1 MKILEALGELSA
13 TIRYLGA
20 QPLARR
26 LDPALELR
34 RLRQAAEA
42 LKAAVQIDKEP
53 NKIEV
58 NELAT
63 RCRLANFDLD
73 GFSRRE
79 LRLLAW
85 HDGLLMNPHF
95 RQNLLTLAQS
105 GQVRLNL
112 SVLAKVYF
120 GAWGHHQSPT
130 DFESL
135 LHWVAER
142 QPGYSP
148 VYQLYKDHAAKI
160 FSSRADDFLVNEMF
174 SSDKTVTEVL
184 KQWDVPGK
192 SGLADGI
199 IQAYLDQALAL
210 IEEGR
215 SADIKGIERT
225 LQLPGVSLEMLRKA
239 AERLILCRQADR
251 VEEFRREVEMFVLD
265 HPQLGDPRYQNN
277 APHWSGI
284 ERKAEQTF
292 RGWRNKVDLVFFF
305 NSVMKDQADKQG
317 RKLFWLRYVSLAH
330 ESFVALCPT
339 DAYRLRAS
347 LWREKIQYRKI
358 VDDLEV
364 SCFVMRFRAQS
375 GEDMVIA
382 EFSNV
387 GKLRIFRHKSF
398 LQKIGS
404 MDRQEFGLKD
414 LRNDQ
419 GAIESISH
427 MIGWQS
433 KTRNALAGYGIR
445 PI

>member
-1 MKILEALGELSA
+1 MKILEALGELA
-13 TIRYLGA
+13 ETVRYLDA

-26 LDPALELR
+26 LDPVVELR
-34 RLRQAAEA
+34 RLAQATEA
-42 LKAAVQIDKEP
+42 LKTAVKIDREP

-58 NELAT
+58 SQLAE
-63 RCRLANFDLD
+63 RCRLVNFDLE

-85 HDGLLMNPHF
+85 HDGLLTNPRF
-95 RQNLLTLAQS
+95 RQNLLTLVQS
-105 GQVRLNL
+105 DQVRPNL

-120 GAWGHHQSPT
+120 GGWGQHERPM

-148 VYQLYKDHAAKI
+148 VYQLYKDHATKI
-160 FSSRADDFLVNEMF
+160 FSGRADDFLANEMF
-174 SSDKTVTEVL
+174 STDTTVDEVL
-184 KQWDVPGK
+184 KRWDVPGK
-192 SGLADGI
+192 TCLAGGVI
-199 IQAYLDQALAL
+199 EAYLDRSLAL

-225 LQLPGVSLEMLRKA
+225 LQLPGVSNEMIRKSA
-239 AERLILCRQADR
+239 QRLILCRQADR
-251 VEEFRREVEMFVLD
+251 VEAFRRDVEMFVLD

-284 ERKAEQTF
+284 DRRAEQTF

-305 NSVMKDQADKQG
+305 NSVMKDQADRQG
-317 RKLFWLRYVSLAH
+317 RKLFWLRYISLAH

-339 DAYRLRAS
+339 DAYRLRTS

-358 VDDLEV
+358 VDDQEV
-364 SCFVMRFRAQS
+364 SCFVMRFRGQS
-375 GEDMVIA
+375 EDMVIA

-387 GKLRIFRHKSF
+387 GKLRIFQYKSF

-404 MDRQEFGLKD
+404 MERQEFGLRE
-414 LRNDQ
+414 LRNDR
-419 GAIESISH
+419 GALESISH
-427 MIGWQS
+427 MTGWQS

>member
-1 MKILEALGELSA
+1 MKILEALGELSE
-13 TIRYLGA
+13 TVRYLRA

-26 LDPALELR
+26 LDPTLELR
-34 RLRQAAEA
+34 RLRQATEA
-42 LKAAVQIDKEP
+42 LRAAVKIDKEP
-53 NKIEV
+53 DKIEV
-58 NELAT
+58 SQLAE
-63 RCRLANFDLD
+63 RCRLVNFDLE

-85 HDGLLMNPHF
+85 HDGLLMDSQF
-95 RQNLLTLAQS
+95 RQNLLSLVQS
-105 GQVRLNL
+105 GQVRPNL
-112 SVLAKVYF
+112 SVLTKVYF
-120 GAWGHHQSPT
+120 GAWGHHERPME
-130 DFESL
+130 FESL

-148 VYQLYKDHAAKI
+148 VHQLYKDHATKI
-160 FSSRADDFLVNEMF
+160 FSGRADDFLVNEMF
-174 SSDKTVTEVL
+174 SSDTTVTEVL
-184 KQWDVPGK
+184 KRWDVPGR
-192 SGLADGI
+192 SCLADGI
-199 IQAYLDQALAL
+199 IQAYLDRALAL

-215 SADIKGIERT
+215 SGNIKGIERT
-225 LQLPGVSLEMLRKA
+225 LQLPGVILEMIRKA

-251 VEEFRREVEMFVLD
+251 VEEFRREVEVFVLD
-265 HPQLGDPRYQNN
+265 HPQLGDPRYPNN

-284 ERKAEQTF
+284 DRRAEQTF

-305 NSVMKDQADKQG
+305 NSVMKDQADRQG

-339 DAYRLRAS
+339 DAYRLRAG

-358 VDDLEV
+358 VDDQEV
-364 SCFVMRFRAQS
+364 SCFVMRFRGQS
-375 GEDMVIA
+375 EDMVIA

-387 GKLRIFRHKSF
+387 GKLRIFRHEAF

-404 MDRQEFGLKD
+404 MDRGEFGLKE
-414 LRNDQ
+414 LRNDR
-419 GAIESISH
+419 GALESISH
-427 MIGWQS
+427 MAGWQS

>member
-1 MKILEALGELSA
+1 MKILEALRELSE
-13 TIRYLGA
+13 TVRYLRA

-26 LDPALELR
+26 LDPVVELR
-34 RLRQAAEA
+34 QLGKSVEA
-42 LKAAVQIDKEP
+42 LRAAVKIDKEP

-58 NELAT
+58 SQLAD
-63 RCRLANFDLD
+63 RCRLVNFSLEE
-73 GFSRRE
+73 FSRRE

-85 HDGLLMNPHF
+85 HDGLLMNPQF
-95 RQNLLTLAQS
+95 RQNLLTLVQS
-105 GQVRLNL
+105 GQVRPNL

-120 GAWGHHQSPT
+120 GAWGHHESPI
-130 DFESL
+130 DFENL

-142 QPGYSP
+142 QPGYSSI
-148 VYQLYKDHAAKI
+148 YQLYRDHATKI
-160 FSSRADDFLVNEMF
+160 FSGHADDFLVNEMF
-174 SSDKTVTEVL
+174 SSHTTVDEML

-192 SGLADGI
+192 SCLAEGI
-199 IQAYLDQALAL
+199 IEAYLDKALAL

-215 SADIKGIERT
+215 SSDIKGIERT

-251 VEEFRREVEMFVLD
+251 VEEFRTEVEMFVLD

-284 ERKAEQTF
+284 DRRAEQTF
-292 RGWRNKVDLVFFF
+292 RGWRNKVDLIFFF

-317 RKLFWLRYVSLAH
+317 RKLFWLRYISLAH

-339 DAYRLRAS
+339 DAYRLRTS

-358 VDDLEV
+358 VDDQEV
-364 SCFVMRFRAQS
+364 SCFVMRFRGQS
-375 GEDMVIA
+375 EDMVIA

-404 MDRQEFGLKD
+404 MDRQEFALKE

-419 GAIESISH
+419 GSTESISH
-427 MIGWQS
+427 LTGWQS
-433 KTRNALAGYGIR
+433 KTRSALARYGIR